1 MALKDAYDLTTL
13 IEEGRNNAYNIK
25 DCSLLTDIG
34 GVISTISGCFFDKYI
49 DFIKEKSVKVVL
61 TSDELTKYKYKPKLL
76 SYDLY
81 GTEEL
86 WFLILRLNNICHEM
100 DFTKKIIYL
109 LLPNNI
115 KVLNKILIINDDEI
129 KANHAEVL
137 NQ

>member
-1 MALKDAYDLTTL
+1 
-13 IEEGRNNAYNIK
+13 
-25 DCSLLTDIG
+25 
-34 GVISTISGCFFDKYI
+34 
-49 DFIKEKSVKVVL
+49 
-61 TSDELTKYKYKPKLL
+61 
-76 SYDLY
+76 
-81 GTEEL
+81 
-86 WFLILRLNNICHEM
+86 M